1 MRLSKVDPSLDMQAE
16 KSSASQKGPRRTSR
30 VRYELRFEAVYLSLL
45 VFPSCTSTRTACRI
59 VLLHY
64 LGGSLDEERK
74 RSGDS
79 PLNNSILGRYVPW
92 GRDQHNPYPS
102 RIMRG
107 KLLPQLVLDKNNG
120 PCYHDQNNVPRR
132 LAHYRLVPPFSVHRE
147 PNSLELYQTPRS
159 LTFSFETSSNIL
171 KESTQENNNR
181 L

>member
-1 MRLSKVDPSLDMQAE
+1 MEMRLSKVDPSLDMQAE

-107 KLLPQLVLDKNNG
+107 KLLPNSCWTKTTAHVIMIKIMSHAAWHIIDW
-120 PCYHDQNNVPRR
+120 CR
-132 LAHYRLVPPFSVHRE
+132 LFLSTASP
-147 PNSLELYQTPRS
+147 TPW
-159 LTFSFETSSNIL
+159 SSI
-171 KESTQENNNR
+171 KHPGV
-181 L
+181 